1 MRFSRLVSAIAIALA
16 AVAGCSSTKLAE
28 PSAAAPATAAAS
40 TPSLPITPARRAQS
54 TVKTVTLNPLDDS
67 NSSLAKRSV
76 YFDFDSFLIHDADL
90 PLINAHAK
98 YLTRPRSVSKAM
110 RMNAAEGNTT
120 WPSARGAPSPCSS
133 L

>member
-98 YLTRPRSVSKAM
+98 YSHGQGPYRRQC
-110 RMNAAEGNTT
+110 G
-120 WPSARGAPSPCSS
+120 
-133 L
+133 